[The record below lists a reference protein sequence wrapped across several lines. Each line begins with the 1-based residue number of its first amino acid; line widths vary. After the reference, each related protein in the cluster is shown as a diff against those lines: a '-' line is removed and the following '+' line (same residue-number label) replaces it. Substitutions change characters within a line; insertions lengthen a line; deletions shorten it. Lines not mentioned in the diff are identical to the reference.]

1 MLGVKS
7 TPRGFGRVGRRW
19 GEAAPRH
26 SEALSQYHAD
36 SRSPGAPTP
45 DAPPVVVL
53 SVDGSM
59 LGMQVRKQRRRRQG
73 CEPPP
78 PLPPVAEGQ
87 FPEVNTRG
95 LLLPSERV
103 ETSPGR
109 RSL

>member
-19 GEAAPRH
+19 GEAAARH

-59 LGMQVRKQRRRRQG
+59 LGMQVRKQRRRRPG
-73 CEPPP
+73 GGTPP
-78 PLPPVAEGQ
+78 PLPPGAEGQ
-87 FPEVNTRG
+87 FPEGKNRG
-95 LLLPSERV
+95 LPLPS
-103 ETSPGR
+103 R
-109 RSL
+109 RGGT